1 MRTAGP
7 GGDHSYV
14 KKGGGRWVIGNL
26 TARARAND
34 EHALNP
40 YASLAMFGK
49 LPGVRRV
56 SPGHYSVTGPFAKIS
71 PFVRYEFGL
80 PANAFAGSGRSAS
93 NVFAATGT
101 FAHYNKPVTITS
113 P

>member
-1 MRTAGP
+1 M
-7 GGDHSYV
+7 S
-14 KKGGGRWVIGNL
+14 
-26 TARARAND
+26 
-34 EHALNP
+34 
-40 YASLAMFGK
+40 GK

-80 PANAFAGSGRSAS
+80 AANAFAG
-93 NVFAATGT
+93 TGTKALTVTKT
-101 FAHYNKPVTITS
+101 FAHYNKPVTIAA